1 MSQHD
6 GQTYREPAGV
16 PAEATAHPPTQ
27 AEGRKPPNRSKHRGV
42 FPFFHDIR
50 GRVTRWD
57 VESEG
62 WRDPPHPGDGWG
74 DD

>member
-1 MSQHD
+1 MSDTDIRQSED
-6 GQTYREPAGV
+6 ADRAPTPA
-16 PAEATAHPPTQ
+16 AD
-27 AEGRKPPNRSKHRGV
+27 RKPPNRSRHKSDL

-57 VESEG
+57 VETEG

-74 DD
+74 EE